1 MGQFFKFLFASC
13 LGVLLALAVL
23 FGIGSLVVA
32 SFAAQANKAKK
43 VKPNTV
49 LHLTFEDP
57 IPELTNNAAVDP
69 FSTDLENSTILGLHD
84 MAAAIERAAEDDN
97 IKGIYLEPS
106 LTYTAGFSS
115 TRTLRDAM
123 QTFADSGKFIVAHS
137 KYYFL
142 PTYYLASASTEVYV
156 NTAGIMDV
164 RGFSAQVPFFKDLLD
179 RIDAEAQVFYAGKF
193 KSATEPFR
201 RTSMSDE
208 YRLQVREYLT
218 DYYDVFLDD
227 VSATRNL
234 ERAELKRI
242 IDEHLAGNPEEA
254 LQYGLVDGVSYQV
267 DVEDRMRELIGL
279 DEDDK
284 VEKMS
289 IKDYYLSNP
298 PEQNFRTRNKVAVV
312 YAEGNIVDGEG
323 GTGTTGDKPYVEAI
337 EKVTGDDNVQ
347 AIVLRVNSPGGS
359 ALASEN
365 IWYAL
370 SRAKEA
376 GKPLIVSMGDYAA
389 SGGYYISCLGDSI
402 FAQPN
407 TLTGSIGVF
416 RLAPNFSETFDEE
429 LGIDYDSVR
438 LTEESFGY
446 SPFFDLSESERE
458 YIQRETDLA
467 YELFLQRVA
476 DGRGMSRDAVNAVA
490 QGRVWTGMR
499 AVDKGLVDQVGD
511 LERAIASAAKMADL
525 DEYRV
530 VDYPEVKDPF
540 TQLLED
546 LFGMETDV
554 RARLLMKYQYPELE
568 KHYDF
573 FQQLQETKGVQARL
587 PFDPQWYHSA
597 Q

>member
-13 LGVLLALAVL
+13 LGVLLALGVL

-32 SFAAQANKAKK
+32 SFAAQANKTKN

-69 FSTDLENSTILGLHD
+69 FSTNFENSTVLGLHD
-84 MAAAIERAAEDDN
+84 MAAAIEHAAEDDN
-97 IKGIYLEPS
+97 VKGIFLDPG

-115 TRTLRDAM
+115 TRTLRAAM
-123 QTFADSGKFIVAHS
+123 QTFADSGKFIVAHA
-137 KYYFL
+137 KFYFL
-142 PTYYLASASTEVYV
+142 PTYYLTSVSTEIYL
-156 NTAGIMDV
+156 NPAGIMDV
-164 RGFSAQVPFFKDLLD
+164 RGFSAQVPFYKDLLD
-179 RIDAEAQVFYAGKF
+179 RIEAEAQVFYAGKF

-208 YRLQVREYLT
+208 SKLQVREYLT

-227 VSATRNL
+227 VSASRNL

-242 IDEHLAGNPEEA
+242 INKHLAGNPEEA
-254 LQYGLVDGVSYQV
+254 LQYRMIDGVSYLA

-279 DEDDK
+279 DEDEK
-284 VEKMS
+284 VSKMS

-298 PEQNFRTRNKVAVV
+298 PEQNFRTRDKVAVI

-323 GTGTTGDKPYVEAI
+323 NVGATADKQYVKAI
-337 EKVTGDDNVQ
+337 EKVTKDDNVQ
-347 AIVLRVNSPGGS
+347 ALVLRVNSPGGS

-370 SRAKEA
+370 SRAKDA
-376 GKPLIVSMGDYAA
+376 GKPLVVSMGDYAA
-389 SGGYYISCLGDSI
+389 SGGYYIACLGDSI

-416 RLAPNFSETFDEE
+416 RLAPNLSETFEEE

-438 LTEESFGY
+438 LSEESFGY

-458 YIQRETDLA
+458 HIQRETDLA
-467 YELFLQRVA
+467 YELFLKRVA
-476 DGRGMSRDAVNAVA
+476 DGRGMSRDAVNEVA
-490 QGRVWTGMR
+490 QGRVWTGKR
-499 AVDKGLVDQVGD
+499 AIDKGLVDQLGGLD
-511 LERAIASAAKMADL
+511 RAIASAATLAEL

-546 LFGMETDV
+546 LFDMEADLRV
-554 RARLLMKYQYPELE
+554 RLLMKYQYPELG
-568 KHYDF
+568 KHYEF
-573 FQQLQETKGVQARL
+573 YQQLQQMKGVQARL
-587 PFDPQWYHSA
+587 PFDPKWHN
-597 Q
+597 

>member
-13 LGVLLALAVL
+13 LGVLLALAVI

-32 SFAAQANKAKK
+32 YFAAQANKAKK

-49 LHLTFEDP
+49 LHLTFKDP

-69 FSTDLENSTILGLHD
+69 FSTDFENSTILGLHD
-84 MAAAIERAAEDDN
+84 MAATIEHAAEDDN
-97 IKGIYLEPS
+97 IKGIFMEPG

-115 TRTLRDAM
+115 TRTLRDAL
-123 QTFADSGKFIVAHS
+123 QTFADSGKFIVTHS
-137 KYYFL
+137 KFYFL
-142 PTYYLASASTEVYV
+142 PTYYLATASTEVHV
-156 NTAGIMDV
+156 NPAGIMDV
-164 RGFSAQVPFFKDLLD
+164 RGFSAQVPFYKDLLD

-201 RTSMSDE
+201 RTSMSEE
-208 YRLQVREYLT
+208 YKLQVREYLT

-227 VSATRNL
+227 VSASRNL
-234 ERAELKRI
+234 DRAELRRI
-242 IDEHLAGNPEEA
+242 IDQHLAGNPEEA
-254 LQYGLVDGVSYQV
+254 LQYRLIDGVSYQA
-267 DVEDRMRELIGL
+267 DVEERMRELIGL
-279 DEDDK
+279 DDDEN

-289 IKDYYLSNP
+289 MKDYYLSNP
-298 PEQNFRTRNKVAVV
+298 PERNFRARDKIAVV

-323 GTGTTGDKPYVEAI
+323 GTGTTADKPYIKAI
-337 EKVTGDDNVQ
+337 EKVTNDDNVQ

-376 GKPLIVSMGDYAA
+376 GKPLVVSMGDYAA

-416 RLAPNFSETFDEE
+416 RLAPNLSETFGEE

-438 LTEESFGY
+438 ISEKSFGY

-467 YELFLQRVA
+467 YELFLKRVA
-476 DGRGMSRDAVNAVA
+476 DGRGMSRDAVNTVA
-490 QGRVWTGMR
+490 QGRVWTGKR
-499 AVDKGLVDQVGD
+499 AIDKGLVDQLGD
-511 LERAIASAAKMADL
+511 LDRAIAAAAKMAEL
-525 DEYRV
+525 DDYRL

-540 TQLLED
+540 AQLLED
-546 LFGMETDV
+546 LFGMEADTRV
-554 RARLLMKYQYPELE
+554 RLLMKYQYPELG
-568 KHYDF
+568 KHYEF
-573 FQQLQETKGVQARL
+573 FQELQQVEGVQARL
-587 PFDPQWYHSA
+587 PFEPKWYH
-597 Q
+597 